1 MNTTITI
8 SSGILT
14 LCQTYDAEITIP
26 DGVHTIAEGALKGN
40 ASLRKVVLPSTLKT
54 IGAAAFKG
62 CRQLHDI
69 QFPDGLEEV
78 GDYAFNRCHAI
89 EELVFPKSMTK
100 IGAFAFLYCDNL
112 KKVVMEGPEHLSK
125 AVFSHNLMLEE
136 VALNRNVDDSNF
148 SQEVFE
154 GCIRLSR
161 IWLSGERYEVKNL
174 VEAMDS
180 HSDFPQ
186 VIRSIANSVYHL
198 ITIEDGGVLK
208 AFNINLKS
216 VLLPEGIVTIAK
228 RCFYDK
234 KGIVSISLPQT
245 VKEIKANAFLNCL
258 SLEEIS
264 FQSDD
269 VALDPQ
275 AFRGCNNLKKVH
287 ISGETFLLEDD
298 PQNTLAGTIRD
309 QVLSDFYISG
319 KILVKYMG
327 NEEQIRI
334 PKGVEIIGERCFF
347 GKEQL
352 KTVLCPDGLTEIR
365 EQAFLGCLTLQ
376 NIVLP
381 PTLKRIEREAFA
393 ECKKLLKCNIPETLE
408 YIGEYAF
415 RRCLTLQPF
424 DPWLVSTEIHPY
436 AFYRAKHFVEISSKL
451 QTVESPSE
459 SITYDIKPYQF
470 SGDEGIKIL
479 HLKDIQRIGK
489 YAYSSCPNL
498 EEIVIDAPEC
508 VIEKNAFATCP
519 NLKKVHLNVRELG
532 KSVFSYCRGLAE
544 VYISGVSVLPA
555 ECFAGCYSLSGFEAK
570 EIVRMEARCFDE
582 CVRLHS
588 FDFSG
593 IKKIGERA
601 FERCDSLT
609 SVKLLAVECG
619 YHAFADCASLLTV
632 DFTDQTVLHS
642 GAFIGCTQIQTAI
655 YNGDCYEFKKFSDS
669 INYLGNPYPYAVRQL
684 ISSIFSCFEIV
695 DRKTITSYSQDAAR
709 ITIPQDIEEIGQD
722 VFSNHVRLSE
732 INIPPSVKIFGPRA
746 FFMTAWIDEQRK
758 HGMVI
763 VNNVLLD
770 GAVCKGKVVI
780 PNGVRRLGSWCFAG
794 NIDITEVEFPPY
806 HIGVE
811 NLAFRNC
818 LNLKK
823 IIDCDKKEYRLTH
836 VSDLTTADYPDLIK
850 MIFAESINCFKLDA
864 DRNLIESTGNI
875 TRLTFPE
882 GIRSIGD
889 GVYQDCHLLET
900 ITLSSDT
907 VQIGKSAFENSKWLR
922 TVNNAKS
929 VTTIGAMAFSG
940 CQSLETVDLSDNLQT
955 LGKRCFEHCC
965 SLLEI
970 HLSNQL
976 TTIPERTFFRCKS
989 LKKVIIPKSVQVIE
1003 AEAFAFCEALEEVVL
1018 SGETEVAE
1026 NAFEYCGRV
1035 RMMIDNQ

>member
-1 MNTTITI
+1 MQQSTITI

-14 LCQTYDAEITIP
+14 ICQTYDAEITIP
-26 DGVHTIAEGALKGN
+26 EGVHTIAEGALKGN

-186 VIRSIANSVYHL
+186 VIRSIAKSVYHL

-234 KGIVSISLPQT
+234 KGIVSISLPKT

-352 KTVLCPDGLTEIR
+352 KTVLCPDGLTDIR
-365 EQAFLGCLTLQ
+365 EQAFSGCVTLQ
-376 NIVLP
+376 TIVLP
-381 PTLKRIEREAFA
+381 PTLKTVEREAFA
-393 ECKKLLKCNIPETLE
+393 ECKKLLKCNIPDTLDF
-408 YIGEYAF
+408 IGEYAF
-415 RRCLTLQPF
+415 RRCFTLQPF
-424 DPWLVSTEIHPY
+424 DPWPKNAKISPY
-436 AFYRAKHFVEISSKL
+436 AFYRAKHFSDISAQIANTEPVADS
-451 QTVESPSE
+451 
-459 SITYDIKPYQF
+459 YDIAPYSL
-470 SGDEGIKIL
+470 SGNSEIKIL
-479 HLKDIQRIGK
+479 NLTDIKRIGK

-498 EEIVIDAPEC
+498 EEITIDAPDC
-508 VIEKNAFATCP
+508 VIEKNAFSTCP
-519 NLKKVHLNVRELG
+519 NLKKIRLNVKELG
-532 KSVFSYCRGLAE
+532 RGVFSYCRGLEE
-544 VYISGVSVLPA
+544 VSISGVSVLPA
-555 ECFAGCYSLSGFEAK
+555 ESFAGCYSLSVFEA
-570 EIVRMEARCFDE
+570 EAVETMEARCFDE
-582 CVRLHS
+582 CIHLNS
-588 FDFSG
+588 FDFQG

-609 SVKLLAVECG
+609 SVKLGAVECG

-632 DFTDQTVLHS
+632 DFSDETILKS
-642 GAFIGCTQIQTAI
+642 GAFIGCTQIKDVI
-655 YNGDCYEFKKFSDS
+655 YNGLHYNFSKFSDS
-669 INYLGNPYPYAVRQL
+669 INHVGNPYPYAVREL
-684 ISSIFSCFEIV
+684 IASVYSCFEIA
-695 DRKTITSYSQDAAR
+695 DHQTITAYHQDTTR
-709 ITIPQDIEEIGQD
+709 ITIPEDVEEIGQD
-722 VFSNHVRLSE
+722 VFANHVRLSE

-746 FFMTAWIDEQRK
+746 FFMTAWIENQRK
-758 HGMVI
+758 LSGMVV

-780 PNGVRRLGSWCFAG
+780 PSGVRRLGSWCFAG

-806 HIGVE
+806 HIGVD

-823 IIDCDKKEYRLTH
+823 ITDWDGNTYSLTN
-836 VSDLTTADYPDLIK
+836 VADLDTAGYPELVK
-850 MIFAESINCFKLDA
+850 MIFTESINCFKLDA
-864 DRNLIESTGNI
+864 DRYLIESTGNI
-875 TRLTFPE
+875 KRLTFPE
-882 GIRSIGD
+882 GIRSIAD
-889 GVYQDCHLLET
+889 GVYQDCLLLET
-900 ITLSSDT
+900 ISLSSDT
-907 VQIGKSAFENSKWLR
+907 ETIGKSAFENSKWLR
-922 TVNNAKS
+922 AVTNSQS
-929 VTTIGAMAFSG
+929 VKTIGAMAFSG
-940 CQSLETVDLSDNLQT
+940 CQSLESIDLSDNLQT

-965 SLLEI
+965 NLREI
-970 HLSNQL
+970 HLSAQL

-1003 AEAFAFCEALEEVVL
+1003 AEAFAFCEALEEVVI
-1018 SGETEVAE
+1018 SNETEVVE
-1026 NAFEYCGRV
+1026 GAFGYCGEV
-1035 RMMIDNQ
+1035 RMVIIP